1 MSIKG
6 ILFDKDGT
14 LIDINGTWVPVY
26 KYLLEKDFGLSPE
39 DAETMMERAGYDPAR
54 QAFKAGSML
63 ASGSTAQL
71 VDFWWPSLSPAKRI
85 ERIRSIDHDYREIA
99 GQSLQVLLPLEPVL
113 DELSAL
119 GFALGVATNDSR
131 ASAESHIKQLGIAH
145 KFETIIGWDSVPS
158 PKPSGDMIRAFAEVT
173 ALRPIEIAMVG
184 DNAHDI
190 EEGRRGGAGLCIA
203 VLTGNSAHE
212 DLAHL
217 ADHTLESVAELPSLM
232 RRL

>member
-26 KYLLEKDFGLSPE
+26 KYLLEKDFGLAPAA
-39 DAETMMERAGYDPAR
+39 AEAMMERSGYDPAR
-54 QAFKAGSML
+54 QVFKAGSIL
-63 ASGSTAQL
+63 ASGTSAQL
-71 VDFWWPSLSPAKRI
+71 VDFWWPELSPQHRR
-85 ERIRSIDHDYREIA
+85 ERIRSIDHDYHEIA
-99 GQSLQVLLPLEPVL
+99 GQSLQILLPLEPVL

-119 GFALGVATNDSR
+119 GLTLGVATNDSH
-131 ASAESHIKQLGIAH
+131 ASAESHIKRLGIAH
-145 KFETIIGWDSVPS
+145 KFKIIIGWDSVPF
-158 PKPSGDMIRAFAEVT
+158 PKPSGDMIRAFAELT
-173 ALRPIEIAMVG
+173 ALAPSQIAMVG

-217 ADHTLESVAELPSLM
+217 ADHTLESVAELPALM